1 MSTQPMIRDGVTT
14 PMEAGKTDSP
24 SRPKWPLLAAV
35 AFLILIEVGGM
46 VLLCYQCENPTPVRM
61 LQDR

>member
-46 VLLCYQCENPTPVRM
+46 VLLCYQCENPTPVRI

>member
-1 MSTQPMIRDGVTT
+1 MSTQPMIRDEVTT

-46 VLLCYQCENPTPVRM
+46 VLLCYQCEHPTPVRM